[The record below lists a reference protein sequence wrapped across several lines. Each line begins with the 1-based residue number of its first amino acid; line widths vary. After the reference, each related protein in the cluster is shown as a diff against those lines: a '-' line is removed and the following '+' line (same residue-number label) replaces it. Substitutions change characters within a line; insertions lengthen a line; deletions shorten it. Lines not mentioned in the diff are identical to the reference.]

1 MTVDTLSLEG
11 KVAIVTGSGRENG
24 IGAGIALALAR
35 NGASVVVNHVSDSS
49 AGRAANV
56 AQMLRQAGG
65 KAIVVQTS
73 VDTLEGAKYIV
84 QKTLEGFQTDH
95 IDILANPTPAPL
107 PKVNNAGVGYVSRI
121 LDEINQAEADRVYQI
136 NVNGPLY
143 MTNAVVPH
151 MPPGGRIINISSTN
165 AKLGHEMISTYAAS
179 KAALDNLSVSWAGEL
194 GRSKGI
200 TVNSVAPGPVLTD
213 IIPKEQKDAMMQ
225 PQIDMTKAADR
236 AGTPADIGD
245 AVLLLVNEK
254 ARWITGQ
261 NISVSGGVTH

>member
-1 MTVDTLSLEG
+1 MAVDTLSLEG

-35 NGASVVVNHVSDSS
+35 NGASVVVNHLSDSS
-49 AGRAANV
+49 ADRAANV

-95 IDILANPTPAPL
+95 IDIL
-107 PKVNNAGVGYVSRI
+107 VNNAGVGYVSRI
-121 LDEINQAEADRVYQI
+121 LGEINQVEVDRVYQI

-143 MTNAVVPH
+143 MAHAVVPH
-151 MPPGGRIINISSTN
+151 MPPGGRIINVSSTN
-165 AKLGHEMISTYAAS
+165 AKLGHEMLSTYSAS
-179 KAALDNLSVSWAGEL
+179 KAALDNLTVSWAGEL

-213 IIPKEQKDAMMQ
+213 IIPKEQMDAIMQ

>member
-1 MTVDTLSLEG
+1 MAVDTLSLEG

-35 NGASVVVNHVSDSS
+35 NGASVVVNHLSDSS
-49 AGRAANV
+49 ADRAANV

-95 IDILANPTPAPL
+95 IDIL
-107 PKVNNAGVGYVSRI
+107 VNNAGVGYASRI
-121 LDEINQAEADRVYQI
+121 LNEINQAETDRVYQI

-143 MTNAVVPH
+143 MAHAVVPH
-151 MPPGGRIINISSTN
+151 MPPGGRIINVSSTN
-165 AKLGHEMISTYAAS
+165 AKLGHELLSTYSAS
-179 KAALDNLSVSWAGEL
+179 KAALDNLTVSWAGEL

-213 IIPKEQKDAMMQ
+213 IIPKEQMDAIMQ

>member
-1 MTVDTLSLEG
+1 MAVDTLSLEG

-35 NGASVVVNHVSDSS
+35 NGASVVVNHLSDSS
-49 AGRAANV
+49 ADRAANV

-95 IDILANPTPAPL
+95 IDIL
-107 PKVNNAGVGYVSRI
+107 VNNAGVGYASRI

-143 MTNAVVPH
+143 MAHAVVPH

-165 AKLGHEMISTYAAS
+165 AKLGHELLSTYSAS
-179 KAALDNLSVSWAGEL
+179 KAALDNLTVSWAGEL

-213 IIPKEQKDAMMQ
+213 IIPKEQMDAIMQ